1 MSTGP
6 VSTGPERA
14 SRGPVVHIA
23 HDYITQRGGA
33 DRVVLSLLDAYPEA
47 EVVTSIYSPES
58 TFPQFRGRTVRK
70 LWPSRIKAFRRDPR
84 LAMPVLAPAFSLA
97 RAERGDIV
105 ICSSSGWAHGLNT
118 TAAKVIYCHTPA
130 RWLYATE
137 DYLPEVPKPMRL
149 PARYLAFPLLRVWDR
164 RAARKAA
171 VYIANSTVVKER
183 IRRAYGINATVIH
196 PPVSIDVD
204 GAQEPVPGVE
214 PGYLLCVSRARGYK
228 NVAAICQAVAD
239 SPGERLVVVGGVPD
253 GAVGPEA
260 ADRIQGVSRLSDEQM
275 RWIYSNAAALIAV
288 SREDFGLTPI
298 EAYAFGTPAIL
309 LQAGGYLDSS
319 IDGETCIFVASGD
332 AEAIRDGI
340 ARFRATSFD
349 PDALRAHAELFS
361 ERTFHAK
368 IQAVVDQ
375 VAAQAH

>member
-1 MSTGP
+1 VSTGP

-33 DRVVLSLLDAYPEA
+33 ERVVLSLLDAYPEA

-288 SREDFGLTPI
+288 SREDFGLTPL
-298 EAYAFGTPAIL
+298 EAASFGVPTL
-309 LQAGGYLDSS
+309 
-319 IDGETCIFVASGD
+319 
-332 AEAIRDGI
+332 
-340 ARFRATSFD
+340 
-349 PDALRAHAELFS
+349 ALRAGGFLDTIDEAVNGRFFTEVSAGAVRAAVRQNRDAVWNADAIRGHAALFTE
-361 ERTFHAK
+361 ERF
-368 IQAVVDQ
+368 
-375 VAAQAH
+375 AARITEQLTLALA